1 MSSNHGKPATTAG
14 SDGLRRCLGPV
25 AVTAQAVGTV
35 GLTLTAVFNIPE
47 AMRSAGSATWIS
59 YALALVVV
67 LLVGETLVLFRQ
79 LPGSPSGIAGYVAAG
94 LGARTGAAA
103 SWALLLGYGATL
115 LACLVFFGF
124 FLEKLLLH
132 LGWQTPQL
140 LAYLIGGLGCLELA
154 RRDVQLSTRTMLL
167 TESVSGLIILALTVA
182 IVRQGWGVPDLRA
195 INPLSDTTAQVRS
208 GLMVAVL
215 SFIGFES
222 AANLGREA
230 LQPERAVPRS
240 IRTAV
245 LIAGGLFVIWG
256 AFLPEGLAWL
266 PASVRLELDP
276 LSSLAEHLGIPG
288 AGLWIKVGALLCLF
302 GTCLGSLTALAR
314 LGYGLAE
321 QRLLPRPLARVHPR
335 SGAPANALLSSGLP
349 LVAGGAVVVQH
360 NLSISQIFGLFGGF
374 SVLCFL
380 LVYGLVACSSLQVAL
395 PGNSRRRRWLV
406 GGASLLAVA
415 AISVTYLTSV
425 VGQQNGML
433 ITWAVL
439 LLIGALRAWWV
450 LPAGRQ
456 PAS

>member
-1 MSSNHGKPATTAG
+1 VSHSSSTGDNTE
-14 SDGLRRCLGPV
+14 LRRCLGPV

-47 AMRSAGSATWIS
+47 AMRSAGPATWIS

-94 LGARTGAAA
+94 LGVRLGAAA

-115 LACLVFFGF
+115 IACLVFFGF
-124 FLEKLLLH
+124 FLEQLVLH
-132 LGWQTPQL
+132 LGWQAPRL
-140 LAYLIGGLGCLELA
+140 LAYLLGGLGCLELA

-167 TESVSGLIILALTVA
+167 TETLSALIILTLTVV
-182 IVRQGWGVPDLRA
+182 IVHRGWGGPDLRA
-195 INPLSDTTAQVRS
+195 INPLADTAGQVRS

-230 LQPERAVPRS
+230 LHPERAVPRS

-245 LIAGGLFVIWG
+245 LIAGVLFVIWG

-266 PASVRLELDP
+266 PPSVRQGLDP
-276 LSSLAEHLGIPG
+276 LSALAEHLGIPG

-321 QRLLPRPLARVHPR
+321 QRLLPPVLARVHPR
-335 SGAPANALLSSGLP
+335 SGAPANALLSIGLP
-349 LVAGGAVVVQH
+349 LVAGGALVVQH

-374 SVLCFL
+374 SVVCFL

-406 GGASLLAVA
+406 GGTCLVAVA
-415 AISVTYLTSV
+415 AISVAYLTSV

-433 ITWAVL
+433 ATVAVL

-450 LPAGRQ
+450 LPAGRG
-456 PAS
+456 PSR